1 MVFLTFKDSIV
12 GSINWQTSCLIF
24 FSEKK
29 VFKLIF
35 FKEWCVFRFYLEFEC
50 SFEEKNNNFLN
61 VPLCVALMWLKCL
74 LKCALNTHLKVG
86 RTMRGLPPALGTAGS
101 IKVCDLIKFS
111 MGSEI

>member
-1 MVFLTFKDSIV
+1 MYLSFILNLNAALKKKKQFL
-12 GSINWQTSCLIF
+12 
-24 FSEKK
+24 
-29 VFKLIF
+29 
-35 FKEWCVFRFYLEFEC
+35 EC
-50 SFEEKNNNFLN
+50 ALYVS
-61 VPLCVALMWLKCL
+61 LMWLKCL

>member
-1 MVFLTFKDSIV
+1 MYLSFILNLNAALKKKKKFLKCALYVS
-12 GSINWQTSCLIF
+12 
-24 FSEKK
+24 
-29 VFKLIF
+29 
-35 FKEWCVFRFYLEFEC
+35 
-50 SFEEKNNNFLN
+50 
-61 VPLCVALMWLKCL
+61 LMWLKCL

>member
-1 MVFLTFKDSIV
+1 MS
-12 GSINWQTSCLIF
+12 
-24 FSEKK
+24 
-29 VFKLIF
+29 
-35 FKEWCVFRFYLEFEC
+35 
-50 SFEEKNNNFLN
+50 
-61 VPLCVALMWLKCL
+61 LMWLKCL

>member
-1 MVFLTFKDSIV
+1 MYLSFIL
-12 GSINWQTSCLIF
+12 NLNAAL
-24 FSEKK
+24 KK
-29 VFKLIF
+29 KKILKCALYV
-35 FKEWCVFRFYLEFEC
+35 
-50 SFEEKNNNFLN
+50 S
-61 VPLCVALMWLKCL
+61 LMWLKCL

>member
-1 MVFLTFKDSIV
+1 MYLSFILNLNAD
-12 GSINWQTSCLIF
+12 L
-24 FSEKK
+24 KK
-29 VFKLIF
+29 KKQF
-35 FKEWCVFRFYLEFEC
+35 FKCALYV
-50 SFEEKNNNFLN
+50 S
-61 VPLCVALMWLKCL
+61 LMWLKCL